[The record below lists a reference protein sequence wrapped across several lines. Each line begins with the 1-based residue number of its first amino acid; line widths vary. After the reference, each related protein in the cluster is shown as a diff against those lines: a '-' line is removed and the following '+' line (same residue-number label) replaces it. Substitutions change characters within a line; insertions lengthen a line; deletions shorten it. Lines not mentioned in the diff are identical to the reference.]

1 MADLQPIVM
10 VPDLANNQ
18 LADPDLLQYYQ
29 LLGDRRIWLDGEIN
43 ENTLLIVRQIQIWNL
58 EDQVLPTNKRKPI
71 YLYFFSP
78 GGDIDVNYSLFDTIR
93 TSQTPIYGVNMGR
106 CASAA
111 AYIFLACH
119 KRYML
124 PHAYFLFHQG
134 YGSLEG
140 EFSTVIDQIKDYQRQ
155 VDELAALIEQYTKY
169 SKEEV
174 ENNISGE
181 WFVRADEAKE
191 RGVVDDI
198 VTSLV

>member
-1 MADLQPIVM
+1 MSELQPIVM

-43 ENTLLIVRQIQIWNL
+43 ENTLLVVRQIQLWNL
-58 EDQVLPTNKRKPI
+58 EDQVLSVKQRKPI

-78 GGDIDVNYSLFDTIR
+78 GGDIDVNYSLFDAISL
-93 TSQTPIYGVNMGR
+93 SQTPVYGVNMGR
-106 CASAA
+106 CSSAA

-155 VDELAALIEQYTKY
+155 VDELAALIEQRTNY
-169 SKEEV
+169 SKDEV
-174 ENNISGE
+174 EKNISGE

-198 VTSLV
+198 ITSLV

>member
-58 EDQVLPTNKRKPI
+58 EDRVLPTNKRKPI

-155 VDELAALIEQYTKY
+155 VDELASLIEQYTKY